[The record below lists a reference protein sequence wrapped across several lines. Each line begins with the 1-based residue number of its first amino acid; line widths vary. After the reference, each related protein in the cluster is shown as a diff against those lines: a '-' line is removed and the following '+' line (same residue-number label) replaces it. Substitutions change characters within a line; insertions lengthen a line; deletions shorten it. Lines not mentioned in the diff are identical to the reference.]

1 MGNKCLESRADS
13 GTNLVIYPYPKPKR
27 VLKRIS
33 KDSPRRAI
41 SGNKT
46 QKIIQV
52 FYINLKEQLMVP
64 NHPKYLIDTYYS
76 PDGLVIYNH
85 ESDSL
90 SLLNVMIA
98 TRNIAATIKV

>member
-1 MGNKCLESRADS
+1 MPRGREDP
-13 GTNLVIYPYPKPKR
+13 GTNLLIYPYPKPKG

-33 KDSPRRAI
+33 KDNPRRAI

-52 FYINLKEQLMVP
+52 FCINLKKQLMVP

-76 PDGLVIYNH
+76 PDGLEIYDP

-90 SLLNVMIA
+90 SLLNVVIA
-98 TRNIAATIKV
+98 TRNVSGYNKSLD